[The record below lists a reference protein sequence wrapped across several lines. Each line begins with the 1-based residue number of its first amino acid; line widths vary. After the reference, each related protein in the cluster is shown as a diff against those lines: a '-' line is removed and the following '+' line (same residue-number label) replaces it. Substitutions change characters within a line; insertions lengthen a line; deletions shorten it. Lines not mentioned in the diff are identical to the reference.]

1 MPTNH
6 PHPDSVT
13 PERVTS
19 DYRFQAAPD
28 DPRPIRVPGRSRLA
42 VVGVTVAAALA
53 VWAILAPLAGITLEA
68 QQGGRMHINAGSVF
82 FASAV
87 VAFAGWGLLAIL
99 ERRTPNART
108 VWTVVA
114 VIAWIV
120 SLGSPLFNGI
130 GIEAK
135 LGLASLHLV
144 VGAAV
149 IVGLRRT
156 ALTAAER
163 C

>member
-1 MPTNH
+1 M
-6 PHPDSVT
+6 S
-13 PERVTS
+13 TS
-19 DYRFQAAPD
+19 KPALSPAAQTYAK
-28 DPRPIRVPGRSRLA
+28 PIRVHGRNRLA
-42 VVGVTVAAALA
+42 VVGITVAAALA
-53 VWAILAPLAGITLEA
+53 WWAILAHAFGITLDA
-68 QQGGRMHINAGSVF
+68 QQGSLMHIGAGQVF

-87 VAFAGWGLLAIL
+87 LAFLGWGLLAIL

-114 VIAWIV
+114 TIV
-120 SLGSPLFNGI
+120 CLTSLGSPLSGGI
-130 GIEAK
+130 GVGAK

-144 VGAAV
+144 VGAIV
-149 IVGLRRT
+149 ILGLRRT